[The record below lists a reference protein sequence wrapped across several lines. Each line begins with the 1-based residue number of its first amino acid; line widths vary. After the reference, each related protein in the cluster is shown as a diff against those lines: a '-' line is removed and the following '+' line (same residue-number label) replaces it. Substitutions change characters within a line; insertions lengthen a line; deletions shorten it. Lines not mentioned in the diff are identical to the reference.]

1 MSYMNNHLILVKPQA
16 ELKDEYLSYYQEWKD
31 SGEAMI
37 PWVISK
43 DPSDFSTMLNWLSDH
58 EIGKGLPDGWVPC
71 STFWLIDTNRSIL
84 GVVNIRHQLTEF
96 LFNAGGHIGYG
107 IRPSERLK
115 GHPAQKLE
123 LAILEARELCIE
135 YVLVVCDANNIGS
148 EKAIVK
154 NGAMPDSDYVEDDGN
169 VIKIYWLQA

>member
-1 MSYMNNHLILVKPQA
+1 MNNHLILVKPQA
-16 ELKDEYLSYYQEWKD
+16 ELKDEYLSYYQEWKA

-107 IRPSERLK
+107 IRPSERRK
-115 GHPAQKLE
+115 GNATKILE
-123 LAILEARELCIE
+123 LALIEAKKLGIDDL
-135 YVLVVCDANNIGS
+135 LVVCDANNIGS

-154 NGAMPDSDYVEDDGN
+154 NGGIPDSDYVEEDGN
-169 VIKIYWLQA
+169 VIKRYWLKA